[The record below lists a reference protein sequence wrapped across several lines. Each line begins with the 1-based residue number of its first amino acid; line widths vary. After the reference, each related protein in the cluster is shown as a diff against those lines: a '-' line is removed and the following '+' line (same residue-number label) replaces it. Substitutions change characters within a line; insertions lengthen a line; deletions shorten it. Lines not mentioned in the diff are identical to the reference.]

1 MLRNLASLLKER
13 KEMVFFDP
21 KDKYPH
27 SVMNICCT
35 DTAELKKRGGKKL
48 NRIIKT

>member
-1 MLRNLASLLKER
+1 
-13 KEMVFFDP
+13 MVFFDP

-35 DTAELKKRGGKKL
+35 DTAELKKKREKNL
-48 NRIIKT
+48 TE